1 MASKIILVTFFL
13 LFALLPFAQKKD
25 ISILAYYT
33 GGQNADSFALEKL
46 THIIFSF
53 GHLKG
58 NQLSIDDAND
68 STMIQKLVSYK
79 SRNPNLKVRRSVDG
93 WGGVTL
99 GG

>member
-1 MASKIILVTFFL
+1 MANKFILVTYFVL
-13 LFALLPFAQKKD
+13 SALLSFAQKKD

-33 GGQNADSFALEKL
+33 GSQNADSFAIEKL

-68 STMIQKLVSYK
+68 STMIQKLVS
-79 SRNPNLKVRRSVDG
+79 
-93 WGGVTL
+93 
-99 GG
+99 